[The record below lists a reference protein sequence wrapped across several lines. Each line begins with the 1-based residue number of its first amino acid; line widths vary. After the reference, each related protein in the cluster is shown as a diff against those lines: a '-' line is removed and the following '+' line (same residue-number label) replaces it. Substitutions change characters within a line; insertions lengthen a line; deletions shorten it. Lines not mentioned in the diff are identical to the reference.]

1 MKDILMN
8 IKSKT
13 TTKKNGISRR
23 TAIKG
28 LGAASVVSLF
38 GKGTASAGQTSGENI
53 EAVNSKNT
61 VRNIIFEKVNQTV
74 FIDTHEHIV
83 EEKSRLSGPQSRDDW
98 TALLRGYPNS
108 DMLTAGMSK
117 NDCEKFFSSK
127 VDSVTKWR
135 LLEPYWPAI
144 KNTGYLQAVRISI
157 KELYDIDQ
165 LSANT
170 VGKLQSRYKRLQKPG
185 FYNYVLKEKAN
196 IESCQVNNIIP
207 PFVPFVES
215 QYPELLMQDLGTL
228 HMIMGPEHKELIEP
242 TGINVKELDDWHRV
256 IDWWFNK
263 YAKYAVA
270 SKTQHAYY
278 RDIDYQKVPTEK
290 ASPIFKKVL
299 GKEKVTPEEQK
310 QLEDHIFWYT
320 AEKSTSFN
328 LPVKIHTGYYAG
340 QDSMPLSRVA
350 GNPGS
355 ATDLCRLGP
364 NHRFVFM
371 HICYPYYE
379 QLIAVAKHYTNAY
392 VDMCWSWI
400 INPFAAKDFLKKYL
414 VTAPA
419 NKILT
424 FGGDY
429 GLVEQVVGHAAI
441 ARWGITL
448 ALTELVEERL
458 LSLSDAIDL
467 IDPIMHGN
475 ARQIF
480 DLEKKTKAMRNVR
493 WVS

>member
-1 MKDILMN
+1 MN

-13 TTKKNGISRR
+13 TAKKKGISRR

-38 GKGTASAGQTSGENI
+38 GKGTTYAEQTSKENI
-53 EAVNSKNT
+53 EAAASNAT
-61 VRNIIFEKVNQTV
+61 VRNTIFEKVNQTV
-74 FIDTHEHIV
+74 FIDTHEHII
-83 EEKSRLSGPQSRDDW
+83 EEKSRLSGPQSHDDW
-98 TALLRGYPNS
+98 TALLRGYPDS
-108 DMLTAGMSK
+108 DMLTAGMPK

-127 VDSVTKWR
+127 LDPVAKWR

-144 KNTGYLQAVRISI
+144 KNTGYVQAVRISI
-157 KELYDIDQ
+157 KELYGIDQ
-165 LSANT
+165 LSAKT
-170 VGKLQSRYKRLQKPG
+170 VGKLQSDYEKLQKPG
-185 FYNYVLKEKAN
+185 FYKYVLKEKAN
-196 IESCQVNNIIP
+196 IESCQVNNIVP
-207 PFVPFVES
+207 PFMPFVES
-215 QYPELLMQDLGTL
+215 QYPELLMQDIGTL
-228 HMIMGPEHKELIEP
+228 PMILGPEHKELIEP
-242 TGINVKELDDWHRV
+242 TGINVKQLDDWHKV

-278 RDIDYQKVPTEK
+278 RDIDYQKVT
-290 ASPIFKKVL
+290 AQQAAPIFKKVI
-299 GKEKVTPEEQK
+299 GKQEVTPEEQK
-310 QLEDHIFWYT
+310 QLEDHVFWYT
-320 AEKSTSFN
+320 TEKSTAFN
-328 LPVKIHTGYYAG
+328 LPVKVHTGYYAG
-340 QDSMPLSRVA
+340 QDRMPLSRLA

-364 NHRFVFM
+364 NDRFVFM

-379 QLIAVAKHYTNAY
+379 PLIAIAKHYTNAY
-392 VDMCWSWI
+392 IDMCWSWI
-400 INPFAAKDFLKKYL
+400 INPVAAKDFLKKYL

-458 LSLSDAIDL
+458 LSLPDAMEL

-480 DLEKKTKAMRNVR
+480 DLEKKKKILKNVK
-493 WVS
+493 W